1 MWNGNYMYELCWC
14 TCLSWYVTYMAPWSK
29 IIWKIKNI
37 FLSLLFQIFFKVLNV
52 WSSKRPTNVLLLSNI
67 SEDNSPFYHDIRFNY
82 NIFVSKDGL
91 RKNLTKLDK
100 NKNLNEYLYVITTNE
115 SNRKNVPINVQFM
128 FSNFRFENLSN
139 YNITILPIDL
149 TITIIFIRNLKWD

>member
-1 MWNGNYMYELCWC
+1 MTLGLI
-14 TCLSWYVTYMAPWSK
+14 T
-29 IIWKIKNI
+29 I
-37 FLSLLFQIFFKVLNV
+37 FLF
-52 WSSKRPTNVLLLSNI
+52 
-67 SEDNSPFYHDIRFNY
+67 
-82 NIFVSKDGL
+82 SKDGL

-139 YNITILPIDL
+139 YNITILSIDL
-149 TITIIFIRNLKWD
+149 TITIILIRNLKWG